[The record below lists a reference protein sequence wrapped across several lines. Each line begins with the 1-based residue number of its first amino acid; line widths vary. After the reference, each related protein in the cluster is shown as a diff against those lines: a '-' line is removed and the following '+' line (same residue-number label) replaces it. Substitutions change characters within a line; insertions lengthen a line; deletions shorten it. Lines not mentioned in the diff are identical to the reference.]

1 MALPLRTVLLVA
13 ALLVP
18 CRSRAAV
25 PPAAVQVSVT
35 ELPEQDEY
43 YIHGVFE
50 SDSTPEQVWKVL
62 SDFDS
67 LAGVLSGLR
76 SSKIIS
82 QDAHGLLLAQ
92 VMEGQFLFFHKSVR
106 LLLDVQEQP
115 PWRIEFTQHGDKPFR
130 HYQGAWQIEPLD
142 PGCRVDY
149 TLTVSR
155 GDMAPIFLE
164 RRLFRDNSRGLMGEL
179 RAEVIRRASQ
189 APVAVATKPQGG
201 GF

>member
-1 MALPLRTVLLVA
+1 MALSFHAALIVA

-18 CRSRAAV
+18 FRGRAAA
-25 PPAAVQVSVT
+25 PPATVQVSVT
-35 ELPEQDEY
+35 QLPDQDEY

-50 SDSTPEQVWKVL
+50 SDSGPEQVWKVL
-62 SDFDS
+62 SDFND

-76 SSKIIS
+76 SSKIVS

-92 VMEGQFLFFHKSVR
+92 VLEGQFLFFHKSIQ

-130 HYQGAWQIEPLD
+130 HYQGAWQIEPLNQ
-142 PGCRVDY
+142 GCRVDY

-155 GDMAPIFLE
+155 GDMAPVFLE
-164 RRLFRDNSRGLMGEL
+164 QRLFRDNSRGLMGEL
-179 RAEVIRRASQ
+179 RAEVIRRAAQ